1 MWNYN
6 LVVDTFMGEMRVPVP
21 GDGDSRRNTERYMQY
36 SSIGT
41 VLYTE
46 RYMQYSSI
54 YRYSTVH

>member
-1 MWNYN
+1 MQYSSIGTV
-6 LVVDTFMGEMRVPVP
+6 LY
-21 GDGDSRRNTERYMQY
+21 TERYMQY